1 MLRVNSVARAT
12 DIAEARII
20 DRVVLDADERHRR
33 RIVLTAEGGTRFL
46 LDLPHATALHDGDGL
61 VLEDGSV
68 VRVVGKC
75 EPLVEIAAVDPREL
89 ARLAW
94 HIGNRHIEVEIAGER
109 LRIRRDSVL
118 EEMLRGLGAQLSFIE
133 APFQPEPGAYGHAH
147 GHDTREP

>member
-1 MLRVNSVARAT
+1 MG
-12 DIAEARII
+12 EARII

-33 RIVLTAEGGTRFL
+33 RIVLTGEGGTRFL

-61 VLEDGSV
+61 VLEDGAV
-68 VRVVGKC
+68 VRVVGKR
-75 EPLVEIAAVDPREL
+75 EALVEIAAANPREL

-94 HIGNRHIEVEIAGER
+94 HIGNRHTEVEIAGER

-147 GHDTREP
+147 RHDAHEP

>member
-1 MLRVNSVARAT
+1 MQRVRSVARAP
-12 DIAEARII
+12 DIAKASII

-68 VRVVGKC
+68 VRVVGKR
-75 EPLVEIAAVDPREL
+75 EALVEIAAANPREL

-94 HIGNRHIEVEIAGER
+94 HIGNRHTEVEIAGER

-118 EEMLRGLGAQLSFIE
+118 EEMLHGLGAQLSFIE
-133 APFQPEPGAYGHAH
+133 APFEPEPGAYGHAH
-147 GHDTREP
+147 GHAAHER